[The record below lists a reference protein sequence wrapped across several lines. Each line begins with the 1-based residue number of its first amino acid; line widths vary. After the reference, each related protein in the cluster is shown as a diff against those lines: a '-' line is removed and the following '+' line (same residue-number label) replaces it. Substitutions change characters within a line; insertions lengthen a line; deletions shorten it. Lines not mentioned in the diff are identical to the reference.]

1 MARYAVFIDGG
12 YVRKVLQAFGE
23 PRISY
28 QKLSDYFANGDE
40 RLRTYYYDCPPF
52 RSRVPTAEEIERAN
66 RFHGFITALEDNV
79 SRCQVR
85 LGRLARRI
93 LPDGTER
100 FEQKMVDVLLT
111 VDLVRLSCERQIQ
124 RAVIIAGD
132 SDFVPAIQVARDAG
146 TIVQLYHGMTPLP
159 HEELLHACDDRIVI
173 DEKLIE
179 AVKVSPA
186 ENHHR

>member
-1 MARYAVFIDGG
+1 MGRYAVFIDGG

-28 QKLSDYFANGDE
+28 QKLSDYFAQGDE

-52 RSRVPTAEEIERAN
+52 QSREPSSAELERAQ
-66 RFHGFITALEDNV
+66 RFDGFISALGENV

-146 TIVQLYHGMTPLP
+146 TIVQLYHGTTPLP
-159 HEELLHACDDRIVI
+159 HDELLHACDDRV
-173 DEKLIE
+173 LITKE
-179 AVKVSPA
+179 LITAVKA
-186 ENHHR
+186 